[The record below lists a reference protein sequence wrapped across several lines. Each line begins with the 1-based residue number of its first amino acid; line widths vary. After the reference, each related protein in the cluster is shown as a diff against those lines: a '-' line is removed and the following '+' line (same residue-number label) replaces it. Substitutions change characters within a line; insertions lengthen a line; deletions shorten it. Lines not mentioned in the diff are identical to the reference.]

1 MTARPVPH
9 PLSMRRRRL
18 SPSELLTAL
27 DGLEVEGGCGDCNA
41 IQRFERVP
49 GYSRIT
55 RLVIVHAD
63 TCPALARRTGRW

>member
-1 MTARPVPH
+1 MRP
-9 PLSMRRRRL
+9 RL
-18 SPSELLTAL
+18 TVTELLDSL

-55 RLVIVHAD
+55 RLVVVHD
-63 TCPALARRTGRW
+63 DSCPALARRTGRW